1 MLDSMKA
8 MLGAAVL
15 VFLAAA
21 AYAALPGD
29 AAAGKR
35 LHEANCS
42 GCHDT
47 GVYTRE
53 NRRVRSLDA
62 LRGQVQACGHMA
74 KQDFSPQQLQD
85 LVKYLNDQ
93 YYRFP

>member
-1 MLDSMKA
+1 MKLA
-8 MLGAAVL
+8 VCTFLALLIPLAVL
-15 VFLAAA
+15 
-21 AYAALPGD
+21 AALPGD

-35 LHEANCS
+35 LYDANCTS
-42 GCHDT
+42 CHDSS
-47 GVYTRE
+47 VFTRP
-53 NRRVRSLDA
+53 NRRVQSLDA

-85 LVKYLNDQ
+85 LVRYLNDR